1 MTARVFKVSKAQSA
15 KVKNPLPVPTICP
28 HCGGKVER
36 VHNSEIYDGRA
47 YGPWPWAY
55 RCVNVKSCDSY
66 VGIHPKTDIPIGTL
80 ATKPMRAA
88 RKAAKAAFAPLWE
101 KQGMD
106 KDAAYAWLA
115 DKMGIVPMEHCHV
128 GWFGIAQ
135 CNQVIEICN
144 THLKGIT
151 K

>member
-1 MTARVFKVSKAQSA
+1 MSERAFKVVKAQLA
-15 KVKNPLPVPTICP
+15 RVKNPLPIPTICP
-28 HCGGKVER
+28 HCQSEVAR
-36 VHNSEIYDGRA
+36 VNNKEIYGRQFGEWPFA
-47 YGPWPWAY
+47 YK
-55 RCVNVKSCDSY
+55 CVSAECDSY

-115 DKMGIVPMEHCHV
+115 EKMGIPFEQTHV
-128 GWFGIAQ
+128 GWFGVEQ
-135 CNQVIEICN
+135 CNRVIEICN